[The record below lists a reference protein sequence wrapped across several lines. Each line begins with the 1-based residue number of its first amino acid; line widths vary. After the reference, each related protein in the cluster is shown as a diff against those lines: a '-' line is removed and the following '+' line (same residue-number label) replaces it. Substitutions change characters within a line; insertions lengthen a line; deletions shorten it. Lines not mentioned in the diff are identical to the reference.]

1 MIIDYK
7 INKLSIKINLLGIV
21 MTKINS
27 FLFLSLVLSLGC
39 LASQVNA
46 GSLYRWVDS
55 SGKVHYADSVPP
67 NYSQGGHAELN
78 ALGMTIK
85 KVPAAKTSEQA
96 AEDDW
101 IQELESKRQKF
112 KERQQQ
118 EDKELLA
125 TFSDVKQLDEAHLTR
140 MKMLKD
146 SRVQMETL
154 RDKLKQEIIELKT
167 ALANAKEPEQK
178 RVQGFIDTKLKS
190 VTDYE
195 MAIQQ
200 NLAEEKT
207 AELAFQK
214 QRARFLELFDKQK
227 VKEAEHAS

>member
-1 MIIDYK
+1 
-7 INKLSIKINLLGIV
+7 

-27 FLFLSLVLSLGC
+27 FLFLSLGLSLGC
-39 LASQVNA
+39 LVSEVNA

-67 NYSQGGHAELN
+67 SYSQGGHAELN

-101 IQELESKRQKF
+101 IEDLEGKRQQF

-125 TFSDVKQLDEAHLTR
+125 TFSDVKQLDDAHQNR
-140 MKMLKD
+140 MNMLKD
-146 SRVQMETL
+146 GRKQMEVL
-154 RDKLKQEIIELKT
+154 RDKLKREIVELKT
-167 ALANAKEPEQK
+167 ALSNAKDAEQK
-178 RVQGFIDTKLKS
+178 RVQGFLDTKLKS
-190 VTDYE
+190 VSEYE
-195 MAIQQ
+195 MAVQQ
-200 NLAEEKT
+200 SLAEEKS

-214 QRARFLELFDKQK
+214 QRSRFLELLDKQK
-227 VKEAEHAS
+227 AKESGQAS

>member
-1 MIIDYK
+1 
-7 INKLSIKINLLGIV
+7 

-27 FLFLSLVLSLGC
+27 FLSLSLVLSLGC
-39 LASQVNA
+39 LGSQVNA
-46 GSLYRWVDS
+46 GGLYRWVDS

-67 NYSQGGHAELN
+67 NYSQGGHVELN

-101 IQELESKRQKF
+101 IQDLEDKHQKL

-118 EDKELLA
+118 EDKDLLA
-125 TFSDVKQLDEAHLTR
+125 TFSDTKQLDDAHSNR
-140 MKMLKD
+140 MKMLRE
-146 SRVQMETL
+146 SRKQMEVL
-154 RDKLKQEIIELKT
+154 RDKLKDEITELKT
-167 ALANAKEPEQK
+167 ALANAKGAEQK
-178 RVQGFIDTKLKS
+178 RVQGFIDAKLKS
-190 VTDYE
+190 VSDYE

-200 NLAEEKT
+200 SVAEEKT

-214 QRARFLELFDKQK
+214 QRTRFLELLDRQK
-227 VKEAEHAS
+227 AKEAEQAS

>member
-1 MIIDYK
+1 
-7 INKLSIKINLLGIV
+7 

-27 FLFLSLVLSLGC
+27 ALFLSLVLSLGC
-39 LASQVNA
+39 LGSQVTA
-46 GSLYRWVDS
+46 GGLYRWVDS
-55 SGKVHYADSVPP
+55 NGKVHYADSVPP

-78 ALGMTIK
+78 TLGMTIK

-101 IQELESKRQKF
+101 IQDLESKHQKL

-146 SRVQMETL
+146 SREQMEVL
-154 RDKLKQEIIELKT
+154 RDKLNHEVIELKA
-167 ALANAKEPEQK
+167 ALAKAQGAEQK
-178 RVQGFIDTKLKS
+178 RVQGFIDTKLNS
-190 VTDYE
+190 VSDYE

-200 NLAEEKT
+200 SLAEEKT
-207 AELAFQK
+207 ADLAFQK
-214 QRARFLELFDKQK
+214 QRARFLELLNKQQT
-227 VKEAEHAS
+227 KEASQAGLK